1 VSEETF
7 SGDRIGF
14 GVEATGE
21 EHGLM
26 GLALLQAISIGVG
39 FIAFVVV
46 AILVVSILYSAIKIV
61 KEYERGVIFRLG
73 RVQGGPKGPGLF
85 VLLPMVDRMVKIDLR
100 TVTMDVPPQDVI
112 TRDNVPARVN
122 AVVYFRVVD
131 PNRSVIEV
139 ENHVLATSQISQTTL
154 RSVLGQ
160 KDLDELLT
168 NREEI
173 NEELQTI
180 IDEQTD
186 PWGIKV
192 SVVEVKDVEI
202 PSQMQRAM
210 ARQAESER
218 ERRAKIIAAE
228 GEYQASERLR
238 QAADRLESP
247 TALQLRLF
255 QTMGEIA
262 VNQNS
267 TIILPVPIDLIRPFI
282 ESQDGSYGEGVRAAR
297 REEEEAERLYEETV
311 GETSSG
317 TEKLAGEQVPGEPRS
332 SGDRT

>member
-1 VSEETF
+1 MHVYL
-7 SGDRIGF
+7 GF
-14 GVEATGE
+14 
-21 EHGLM
+21 
-26 GLALLQAISIGVG
+26 LQAAVLG
-39 FIAFVVV
+39 FS
-46 AILVVSILYSAIKIV
+46 AILVVIIAIFVAGILISSIKVV
-61 KEYERGVIFRLG
+61 KEYERGVIFRVG
-73 RVQGGPKGPGLF
+73 RVRGGPKGPGLF
-85 VLLPMVDRMVKIDLR
+85 ILLPFIDRMVKVDLR
-100 TVTMDVPPQDVI
+100 IVTMDVPPQDVI

-122 AVVYFRVVD
+122 AVVYFRVID
-131 PNRSVIEV
+131 PNKSVLEV

-160 KDLDELLT
+160 KDLDNLLI

-173 NEELQTI
+173 NDELQRI

-202 PSQMQRAM
+202 PQQMQRAM

-228 GEYQASERLR
+228 GEYQASQRLR

-247 TALQLRLF
+247 QALQLRLF

-267 TIILPVPIDLIRPFI
+267 TIILPVPIDLLRPYL
-282 ESQDGSYGEGVRAAR
+282 SGPDGSRVDYEARAQR
-297 REEEEAERLYEETV
+297 ERLEEEEEAKQLYEETV
-311 GETSSG
+311 GDVSREVSSEEVP
-317 TEKLAGEQVPGEPRS
+317 TEMPDGEANR
-332 SGDRT
+332 

>member
-1 VSEETF
+1 MSLALVQAV
-7 SGDRIGF
+7 GIGF
-14 GVEATGE
+14 AAIV
-21 EHGLM
+21 
-26 GLALLQAISIGVG
+26 LLIIAI
-39 FIAFVVV
+39 FVVSV
-46 AILVVSILYSAIKIV
+46 IFSAIKIV

-85 VLLPMVDRMVKIDLR
+85 ILLPFVDKMVKIDLR

-122 AVVYFRVVD
+122 AVIYFRVVD

-160 KDLDELLT
+160 KDLDDLLI
-168 NREEI
+168 NREQI

-267 TIILPVPIDLIRPFI
+267 TIILPIPIDLLKPYLDR
-282 ESQDGSYGEGVRAAR
+282 SNGSGDGYGASAQKSEEERK
-297 REEEEAERLYEETV
+297 REEREAEKRYEKTI
-311 GETSSG
+311 GEVSR
-317 TEKLAGEQVPGEPRS
+317 EVPGEMPD
-332 SGDRT
+332 GETNP